1 MIFCRHFRFLCVPQR
16 QKIEGKSQLFPN
28 KYSSPILCSVWLLIF
43 SPLLLQLQK
52 YCFYHL
58 LLQEKY
64 SVPSPHSY
72 LTSFGN
78 LSQGWW
84 SALCWAMALSAQAIP
99 RLPFLL
105 QWPMLGGWGQ
115 EGRSDTQVGLE
126 ALCKLSSGTGALPWP
141 VLWEEKEVNLQRPP
155 NPAGVWG

>member
-64 SVPSPHSY
+64 NVPSPHSY

-84 SALCWAMALSAQAIP
+84 SALC
-99 RLPFLL
+99 
-105 QWPMLGGWGQ
+105 
-115 EGRSDTQVGLE
+115 
-126 ALCKLSSGTGALPWP
+126 
-141 VLWEEKEVNLQRPP
+141 
-155 NPAGVWG
+155 